1 MAVLS
6 GGNADQDGFSEINV
20 TPLTDVLLV
29 LLIIFLITGSSIT
42 APAHQIELPEVMTK
56 EKAANASIMIDVLPN
71 GKTYVGNLEVPI
83 EEMEGVLSR
92 MAAERQTDR
101 VIVNADESTP
111 YAPVMAAMEAARN
124 SGLEN
129 IALATEMDKAAPR
142 NQDEAVEA
150 KVEEQTPKVEVRK

>member
-1 MAVLS
+1 MAVSS
-6 GGNADQDGFSEINV
+6 GSNADKDGFSEINV

-42 APAHQIELPEVMTK
+42 APAHEIQLPEVMTK
-56 EKAANASIMIDVLPN
+56 EKAANASIMIDVLPD
-71 GKTYVGNLEVPI
+71 GKTFVGNLEVPI
-83 EEMEGVLSR
+83 RDMEGVLKK

-101 VIVNADESTP
+101 VIINADEATP

-129 IALATEMDKAAPR
+129 IALATEMDKSAP
-142 NQDEAVEA
+142 QTDDEGR
-150 KVEEQTPKVEVRK
+150 PRKVEVQK